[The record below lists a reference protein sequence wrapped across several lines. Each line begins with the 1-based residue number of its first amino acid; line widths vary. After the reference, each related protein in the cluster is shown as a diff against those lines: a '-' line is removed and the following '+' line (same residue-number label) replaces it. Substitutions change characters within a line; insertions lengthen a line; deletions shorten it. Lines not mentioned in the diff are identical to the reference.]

1 MRSSTIT
8 GRSGTLDL
16 RQLFAADPA
25 RAERLVTEVGD
36 LRIDWSKHIVTRETV
51 RLLVALAEASGLV
64 ERRDA
69 MFRGERINT
78 TEDRAVLHVA
88 LRAPPG
94 ASIEV
99 DGVNVVPAVH
109 EVLGRMAVFSD
120 EVRSGAWRGATG
132 ERIRTIVN
140 IGIGG
145 SDLGPAMAYQALR
158 SYATPELSCRF
169 VSNVDGA
176 DMYQALSD
184 LDPATTMFV
193 ISSKTFSTIET
204 LTNARTARN
213 WLTGARRRSGR
224 RPALRRRLDQRRV
237 GVRVRHRHPEH
248 VRVLG
253 LGRRPVLGRLGD
265 RPVVDARHRGRWL
278 P

>member
-1 MRSSTIT
+1 MPGASEAGAQRAVASPGMAIIT
-8 GRSGTLDL
+8 DTAQWYALLDHRRALGDLDL

-109 EVLGRMAVFSD
+109 EVLGRMAAFSD

-158 SYATPELSCRF
+158 ELR
-169 VSNVDGA
+169 D
-176 DMYQALSD
+176 
-184 LDPATTMFV
+184 
-193 ISSKTFSTIET
+193 
-204 LTNARTARN
+204 ARTDLPVRVE
-213 WLTGARRRSGR
+213 RRR
-224 RPALRRRLDQRRV
+224 RRRAPRAVRPRSGNDDVRDLVEDLLHDRDVDQCPH
-237 GVRVRHRHPEH
+237 GA
-248 VRVLG
+248 G
-253 LGRRPVLGRLGD
+253 AG
-265 RPVVDARHRGRWL
+265 
-278 P
+278 